1 MASLTTR
8 SHSVLAFLRLVIR
21 LRRFGPMSLVELSV
35 RLVPMS
41 SFSTRSWLEEKTWTT
56 WVFLAPA
63 ICSKVAKT
71 PLLFMVK
78 SMSSG
83 SVAPRMNFKK
93 VGER

>member
-1 MASLTTR
+1 
-8 SHSVLAFLRLVIR
+8 
-21 LRRFGPMSLVELSV
+21 
-35 RLVPMS
+35 
-41 SFSTRSWLEEKTWTT
+41 
-56 WVFLAPA
+56 
-63 ICSKVAKT
+63 VAKT